1 MIETLASKMP
11 PVLDMPNAEL
21 ENYKNH
27 RICNDLYRR
36 SLIGPV
42 FYLIAC
48 FLLMA
53 ITGYHLRWPW
63 LSALLAGTFLMLWI
77 MRYKHRPP
85 VSGADPRKYKQ
96 WVSQQWLLIQ
106 IGSVIWGLVPAVIG
120 YLRVRPD
127 SALMV
132 ATIATV
138 AFSTAASQAFAMH
151 PRQARWSLFA
161 LTLPAAM
168 VFFLPSLELA
178 STGLTLAIYV
188 LYLIAN
194 LRRSANEYA
203 QQIATEVDLIRSRAE
218 IDRLSLTDMLTG
230 LSNRR
235 SYDQA
240 WQQAWHLA
248 VRQKESLALLM
259 LDLDHFKHINDRY
272 GHLGGDACL
281 QHFSGLM
288 QQHIRRSSDIIA
300 RIGGEEFVII
310 LPTTNVEDAYAVAEQ
325 LRLAVVNTPCQF
337 ENTLIEMTV
346 SIGVGTVNWE
356 QDINPSATFSRI
368 DRACYDAKNAGRN
381 KVRLANIN

>member
-1 MIETLASKMP
+1 MIETPASKIESA
-11 PVLDMPNAEL
+11 LNKQSSEL
-21 ENYKNH
+21 ESYKND

-36 SLIGPV
+36 ALIGPV

-48 FLLMA
+48 FLLMG

-63 LSALLAGTFLMLWI
+63 LSALLICTFLILWV
-77 MRYKHRPP
+77 MRYKHLPP
-85 VSGADPRKYKQ
+85 VAGTDKEKYKQ
-96 WVSQQWLLIQ
+96 WISQHWLLIQ
-106 IGSVIWGLVPAVIG
+106 IGSVVWGLVPAVIG

-127 SALMV
+127 SAIMV

-151 PRQARWSLFA
+151 PRQARWSLLA
-161 LTLPAAM
+161 LILPAAL
-168 VFFLPSLELA
+168 VFFLPSLELS
-178 STGLTLAIYV
+178 STGLTLSFYV

-248 VRQKESLALLM
+248 VRQKETLALLM
-259 LDLDHFKHINDRY
+259 LDLDHFKHVNDRY

-281 QHFSGLM
+281 QHFSGLL
-288 QQHIRRSSDIIA
+288 QQHIRRGSDIIA

-310 LPTTNVEDAYAVAEQ
+310 LPATNAEDAYVMAEQ
-325 LRLAVVNTPCQF
+325 LRTIVLNTPCQF
-337 ENTLIEMTV
+337 ENIQIEMTV
-346 SIGVGTVNWE
+346 SIGVGTVNWD

-368 DRACYDAKNAGRN
+368 DSACYDAKNAGRN
-381 KVRLANIN
+381 KVKLAIS